1 MAKSAI
7 VSGARTDLPP
17 GGTTPRTPEVL
28 ARWTDGKGRHRSTAL
43 RRKGRGGQR
52 NPKPFGK
59 PFRIIGAGNL
69 LITVAF
75 PGWSG
80 LRYTLLI
87 VSGARTS
94 LTGWLARMGFAD
106 VPRAVR
112 DLAALGITGA
122 EQPVLVA
129 LAQAAD
135 PDLALAG
142 LAQVAERDA
151 GLIAALTADPSFRA
165 RLTAVLGVSKFAA
178 DHLIRHPEDSAL
190 LCGPDAARRPDAKA
204 VRAEFLRAVGA
215 GPDDPDPVAG
225 DPDPAALA
233 AAYHRRILYL
243 TARDVT
249 DVATVDEVA
258 EELADLA
265 DAVLE
270 SALAIAR
277 AELPA
282 DAAPVRL
289 AVVAMGKC
297 GARELNYASDI
308 DVIFVAEPVPGPAG
322 STGTEEAALKTATR
336 LAAGLIRA
344 CDQVTPEG
352 SLFPVDPNLRPE
364 GRQGTLVRTLASH
377 LAYYDRWAKTWE
389 FQALLKARPAAG
401 DLALGRRYADAVAP
415 LVWQASA
422 RENFVEDVQAMRRR
436 VLDTLP
442 KNMAGR
448 ELKLGP
454 GGLRDIEFA
463 VQLLQLVHGHTDE
476 RLRVPATL
484 RALAAL
490 ADTGYVGRADA
501 EELAT
506 AYRFLR
512 QTEHLLQ
519 VYQLRR
525 THTLPTDAAVL
536 RRLGRALGAGQRPM
550 IPNVR
555 VAPPDGHPS
564 PARPV
569 PPGGARPAA
578 PARADL
584 AKPPEEAFNEAWSKT
599 AQRARR
605 LHEKLF
611 YRPLL
616 DAVAKLPSGA
626 ARLTPEAAM
635 ARLEALGYRDPAGA
649 LRHIEALTSG
659 LRRRAA
665 IQRTLLPV
673 LLGWFADAAEP
684 DAGLLAFR
692 QVSEA
697 LGETPWFLR
706 LLRDETKAAERMATV
721 LASSRYATGLLLRAP
736 DAVALF
742 ADDAELVPKPL
753 DALRAEM
760 LAAARRHHGDAEQV
774 AVAVRSL
781 RRRELFRV
789 AVADVL
795 GFTGLTETGE
805 ALTAI
810 TTASLEAVLAA
821 TIAKVE
827 MEQRGPLPARFAVIA
842 MGRYGGHESGFG
854 SDADVIFVY
863 DPLPFESA
871 APGAVAAPGELAAAE
886 RRASEAAQ
894 AAGAELRRLLQLPAP
909 DPPLLVDA
917 DLRPEGK
924 QGPLVRSLGACEA
937 YYARRAAVWEWQ
949 ALLRAEFAAGDA
961 ELGAKFV
968 ALADRHR
975 YQPGGLTEKAVREIR
990 RIKARVEAERIPR
1003 GTDRALH
1010 LKLGPGGLSDV
1021 EWTVQ
1026 LLQLQH
1032 GHAVPGLRTTRTLAA
1047 LDAALGAGLITE
1059 SDAAALSEA
1068 WRFAARIR
1076 DAIMLVRGRA
1086 GDTLPARQD
1095 ELTAVARLLG
1105 YKPPAPGGSGA
1116 NAAGQ
1121 SGDSSSGPSS
1131 WSDTPAAALEEEY
1144 RRTARR
1150 ARKVMD
1156 RLFYG

>member
-1 MAKSAI
+1 M
-7 VSGARTDLPP
+7 
-17 GGTTPRTPEVL
+17 
-28 ARWTDGKGRHRSTAL
+28 
-43 RRKGRGGQR
+43 
-52 NPKPFGK
+52 
-59 PFRIIGAGNL
+59 
-69 LITVAF
+69 
-75 PGWSG
+75 
-80 LRYTLLI
+80 
-87 VSGARTS
+87 SGARTS
-94 LTGWLARMGFAD
+94 LSGWLARMGFAD
-106 VPRAVR
+106 VPRAER
-112 DLAALGITGA
+112 ELAALGITTEGHPA
-122 EQPVLVA
+122 LAA

-142 LAQVAERDA
+142 LAQIA
-151 GLIAALTADPSFRA
+151 GQDPGIIAALAEDPALRA
-165 RLTAVLGVSKFAA
+165 RLSAVLGVSKAMA
-178 DHLIRHPEDSAL
+178 DHLVRHPEDTAVL
-190 LCGPDAARRPDAKA
+190 RGQEAGRRPDAKTI
-204 VRAEFLRAVGA
+204 REEFLRAVA
-215 GPDDPDPVAG
+215 ADPDDAEPRAGQVPEHGRPVAAG
-225 DPDPAALA
+225 KAAVAASPDPAAKLT
-233 AAYHRRILYL
+233 AAYHRRILHL
-243 TARDVT
+243 AARDLT
-249 DVATVDEVA
+249 GDSTLDETA

-265 DAVLE
+265 DAALDA
-270 SALAIAR
+270 ALAIAR
-277 AELPA
+277 AELPP
-282 DAAPVRL
+282 DAVPVRF
-289 AVVAMGKC
+289 AIVAMGKC
-297 GARELNYASDI
+297 GARELNYASDV
-308 DVIFVAEPVPGPAG
+308 DVIFVAEPRGHDPHSGEP
-322 STGTEEAALKTATR
+322 SDEAALKAATR
-336 LAAGLIRA
+336 LAAGLIRT
-344 CDQVTPEG
+344 CERTTPEG

-364 GRQGTLVRTLASH
+364 GRQGPLVRSLASH

-401 DLALGRRYADAVAP
+401 DLALGKRYMDALTP
-415 LVWQASA
+415 LVWQASR

-436 VLDTLP
+436 VVDTLP

-463 VQLLQLVHGHTDE
+463 VQLLQLVHGRDDE

-484 RALAAL
+484 PALAAL
-490 ADTGYVGRADA
+490 ADGGYVGRTDA
-501 EELAT
+501 EDLAQ

-519 VYQLRR
+519 LYQLRR
-525 THTLPTDAAVL
+525 THTLPTDPAVL
-536 RRLGRALGAGQRPM
+536 RRLGRALGSTTKPL

-555 VAPPDGHPS
+555 MVPPVAPITLRGRGGS
-564 PARPV
+564 AAV
-569 PPGGARPAA
+569 PPEQALT
-578 PARADL
+578 D
-584 AKPPEEAFNEAWSKT
+584 AWTKT
-599 AQRARR
+599 AQRVRR

-626 ARLTPEAAM
+626 ARLTPAAAR

-649 LRHIEALTSG
+649 LRHIEALTTG

-697 LGETPWFLR
+697 LGDSPWFLR
-706 LLRDETKAAERMATV
+706 LLRDETKAAERMALV

-736 DAVALF
+736 EAVALF
-742 ADDAELVPKPL
+742 ADDAELVPKPV

-760 LAAARRHHGDAEQV
+760 LAAARRHGSDTEQA

-789 AVADVL
+789 AAANVL
-795 GFTGLTETGE
+795 GLIDLAQTGE

-810 TTASLEAVLAA
+810 TTASLDAVLAA
-821 TIAKVE
+821 TIAKIE
-827 MEQRGPLPARFAVIA
+827 AELRGPLPTRFAMIA

-854 SDADVIFVY
+854 SDADVIFVH
-863 DPLPFESA
+863 DPL
-871 APGAVAAPGELAAAE
+871 VAIIEPDKRAEGE
-886 RRASEAAQ
+886 RRASDAAQ
-894 AAGAELRRLLQLPAP
+894 AVGAELRRLLQIPAP
-909 DPPLLVDA
+909 DPPLVVDA

-924 QGPLVRSLGACEA
+924 QGPLVRSLAACAA
-937 YYARRAAVWEWQ
+937 YYARRAAPWESQ
-949 ALLRAEFAAGDA
+949 ALLRAEFAVGDA
-961 ELGAKFV
+961 ELGAQFI
-968 ALADRHR
+968 ALANR
-975 YQPGGLTEKAVREIR
+975 YRYPAGGLSDQAAREIR

-1032 GHAVPGLRTTRTLAA
+1032 GHAIDGLRTTRTLAA
-1047 LDAALGAGLITE
+1047 LDAAVDAGFVE
-1059 SDAAALSEA
+1059 DSDAAALRAS
-1068 WRFAARIR
+1068 WCFAARIR
-1076 DAIMLVRGRA
+1076 NAIMLVRGRP
-1086 GDTLPARQD
+1086 GDSLPAKHD

-1105 YKPPAPGGSGA
+1105 YKPTEAEPEHAGHEHRGQNGA
-1116 NAAGQ
+1116 C
-1121 SGDSSSGPSS
+1121 S
-1131 WSDTPAAALEEEY
+1131 WSDTPAAALEEDY